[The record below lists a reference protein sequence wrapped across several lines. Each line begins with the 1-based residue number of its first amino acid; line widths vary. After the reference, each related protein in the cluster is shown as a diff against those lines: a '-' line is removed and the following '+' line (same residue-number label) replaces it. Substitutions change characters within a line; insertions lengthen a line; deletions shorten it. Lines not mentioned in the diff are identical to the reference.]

1 MPSDVGT
8 SAKELRTGSQVAQ
21 LVRKKVVKLNEL
33 TSEDAVGRPA
43 GTVSGELMGRTP
55 VVKEL
60 SPGGGVGTMVRSES
74 DCEVPGLPGG
84 VRGSM
89 ERRAG
94 ARSAI
99 AVDTARWISAWRFA
113 DMTAALVT
121 LGGSGG
127 LVVGLSAPWWV
138 QRRLISWFFVPSEA
152 RPALRQ
158 VWRRSHTDMLRKDAS
173 SRLVGGS

>member
-1 MPSDVGT
+1 MRDGAEDRGGT
-8 SAKELRTGSQVAQ
+8 GLP
-21 LVRKKVVKLNEL
+21 
-33 TSEDAVGRPA
+33 TSSGRMNSPRRMRSERPA

-60 SPGGGVGTMVRSES
+60 GPGGGVGTIARSES
-74 DCEVPGLPGG
+74 DCEIPGLPGG

-121 LGGSGG
+121 LGGRAGWWSVYPLRGG
-127 LVVGLSAPWWV
+127 C
-138 QRRLISWFFVPSEA
+138 R
-152 RPALRQ
+152 
-158 VWRRSHTDMLRKDAS
+158 
-173 SRLVGGS
+173 GG

>member
-1 MPSDVGT
+1 
-8 SAKELRTGSQVAQ
+8 
-21 LVRKKVVKLNEL
+21 
-33 TSEDAVGRPA
+33 
-43 GTVSGELMGRTP
+43 MGRTP

-60 SPGGGVGTMVRSES
+60 GPGGGVGTMVRSES

-113 DMTAALVT
+113 DMTVALVT

-127 LVVGLSAPWWV
+127 LVVGLSTPWWV
-138 QRRLISWFFVPSEA
+138 QRRMISWFFVPSEA

-158 VWRRSHTDMLRKDAS
+158 VWRRSHTDMLRKDAAVGWS
-173 SRLVGGS
+173 EVPELVLRDSARITLGRRPAAVRRGMVQAE